1 MTKFL
6 IIEHDKQSAQNLFK
20 LLTISGYEV
29 DGIVGSAEQA
39 ISNIKISR
47 PDIVLLDKNL
57 QGNLEAVKLAS
68 FLKRKFNVPSLLL
81 LHESDKKFIHDIQ
94 SGDILGIL
102 HKPYQLEKLQSGIKK
117 VLSQLSYPKSTAIN
131 PKDCSKSQSILDT
144 CSNRLTKIRT
154 NLEIFEKH
162 LVPEIASY
170 ELLQQTKNIAS
181 EIANLLRECNK
192 ISCPETHL
200 NTVKVNQLILSLL
213 KELNNDF
220 GELIILKLHLQDK
233 LNTAQVSPT
242 GMRQALLNIFM
253 HSRQLLYHGG
263 ELTVAT
269 KNIMA
274 NEAASFMTASNN
286 GSPDSE
292 KLKHFVEI
300 TISASGKELSQ
311 YTKSS
316 IYNPFLYIKD
326 SKQNGLSLKTS
337 YSIIKQCKGHIK
349 TSHSSKQHSLKIYF
363 PANADK
369 METAN
374 MSKQHSSSGNRQ
386 ETVLVVEDENAV
398 RTITQR
404 ILTRLGYE
412 TIVNSNGPAALQTIR
427 EMNGGIDLIIL
438 DMKLPEMD
446 GSEFYKELQTINP
459 KVPVLFVSG
468 YDINT
473 ESIKLRH
480 FGVPAPKFLQK
491 PYDKESLRQKLDEI
505 LHPSETHDLQKSS
518 PQG

>member
-1 MTKFL
+1 MINFL
-6 IIEHDKQSAQNLFK
+6 IIEHEKQSAQNLFK
-20 LLTISGYEV
+20 LLTISGYNI
-29 DGIVGSAEQA
+29 DGIVSSAERA
-39 ISNIKISR
+39 IMHIKISR
-47 PDIVLLDKNL
+47 PDIVLLNKNL
-57 QGNLEAVKLAS
+57 NSELEAVKLAA
-68 FLKRKFNVPSLLL
+68 FLKRKFNIPALLL
-81 LHESDKKFIHDIQ
+81 AHESDKESVQDIQ
-94 SGDILGIL
+94 SDYILGIL
-102 HKPYQLEKLQSGIKK
+102 HKPYQLEKLQSEIKK
-117 VLSQLSYPKSTAIN
+117 VLSKLSYPKSTAIN
-131 PKDCSKSQSILDT
+131 PKDCSKFQSILDT
-144 CSNRLTKIRT
+144 CSNHLTKIRT
-154 NLEIFEKH
+154 NLETFEKH

-181 EIANLLRECNK
+181 EITNLLRECNK
-192 ISCPETHL
+192 ISRPETHL

-233 LNTAQVSPT
+233 LNTARVSPT

-286 GSPDSE
+286 GSPNSA

-311 YTKSS
+311 YKKSS

-326 SKQNGLSLKTS
+326 SKQNGLSLKTA
-337 YSIIKQCKGHIK
+337 YSIIKQCKGYIK
-349 TSHSSKQHSLKIYF
+349 ASHSSKRHSLKIYL
-363 PANADK
+363 PASADN
-369 METAN
+369 MGAAN
-374 MSKQHSSSGNRQ
+374 ISGNRN

-398 RTITQR
+398 RTVTQR
-404 ILTRLGYE
+404 ILTSLGYQ
-412 TIVNSNGPAALQTIR
+412 TIVNSNGKTALQTIR
-427 EMNGGIDLIIL
+427 EMNGSIDLIIL

-446 GSEFYKELQTINP
+446 GSEFYNELQAINP

-468 YDINT
+468 YDIKT

-480 FGVPAPKFLQK
+480 SGIHASKFLQK
-491 PYDKESLRQKLDEI
+491 PYDKDALRQKLDEI
-505 LHPSETHDLQKSS
+505 LHHSELTEARITKTNL
-518 PQG
+518 